1 MDLGS
6 SVSAARQMI
15 NRYGLQAEA
24 MAAERARLTRE
35 QDSRSPNEWDHVQ
48 IAICELRRSAAAQE
62 QRRG

>member
-1 MDLGS
+1 MDLRA

-24 MAAERARLTRE
+24 IAAERARLTWE
-35 QDSRSPNEWDHVQ
+35 QGSRSPNEWDQVE